1 MINLNHVLKFIPIL
15 SNIGQTILFFL
26 LIKNLNENSITIAA
40 SYAKILLFST
50 LIQLADF
57 GTVSRNYAHAI
68 KREAGTKS
76 YLTLNI
82 FCAGLLILLIISS
95 SILLV
100 VNLFTSADFN
110 ILFIASIVS
119 IIQYSHRY
127 WAENLDAQD
136 KIIWRSG
143 IQIICLVPMLF
154 FLFIFPVNDLFSAL
168 TLYLLFHFLAFM
180 LMAVTSNNIYWKLRH
195 IYFKI
200 WKSSLNFQILN
211 IISGAFEPFI
221 RLIISISV
229 SENLFVI
236 SELINA
242 VNTKMRMLFM
252 TILKFQN
259 KRIALRGSEYYEIVN
274 RASILSLIFYFA
286 LTVLATMMVLNFIL
300 LIDFSASQIQLYST
314 LGSLLLVSNL
324 AAAAT
329 YNYNIVNI
337 KLIENMM
344 FFVISYILI
353 GFMYLFTKPDELYE
367 FYEILIISF
376 VASSVYLL
384 FRARLKL
391 VDAVIIFLSGSIIG
405 IAAKFLIS
413 YSPVN

>member
-1 MINLNHVLKFIPIL
+1 
-15 SNIGQTILFFL
+15 
-26 LIKNLNENSITIAA
+26 
-40 SYAKILLFST
+40 
-50 LIQLADF
+50 
-57 GTVSRNYAHAI
+57 
-68 KREAGTKS
+68 
-76 YLTLNI
+76 
-82 FCAGLLILLIISS
+82 
-95 SILLV
+95 
-100 VNLFTSADFN
+100 
-110 ILFIASIVS
+110 
-119 IIQYSHRY
+119 
-127 WAENLDAQD
+127 
-136 KIIWRSG
+136 
-143 IQIICLVPMLF
+143 
-154 FLFIFPVNDLFSAL
+154 
-168 TLYLLFHFLAFM
+168 
-180 LMAVTSNNIYWKLRH
+180 
-195 IYFKI
+195 
-200 WKSSLNFQILN
+200 
-211 IISGAFEPFI
+211 
-221 RLIISISV
+221 
-229 SENLFVI
+229 
-236 SELINA
+236 
-242 VNTKMRMLFM
+242 
-252 TILKFQN
+252 
-259 KRIALRGSEYYEIVN
+259 
-274 RASILSLIFYFA
+274 
-286 LTVLATMMVLNFIL
+286 MMVLNFIL